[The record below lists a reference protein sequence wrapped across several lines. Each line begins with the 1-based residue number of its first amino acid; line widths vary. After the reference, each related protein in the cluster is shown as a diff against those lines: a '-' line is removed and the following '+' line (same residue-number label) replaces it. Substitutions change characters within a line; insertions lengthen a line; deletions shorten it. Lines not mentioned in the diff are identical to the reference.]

1 MMQLYKIRFTFIAF
15 LQRKKTEKRL
25 SKRSRQVQILRHG
38 TQFVRGL
45 FYHTRYLD
53 GAWKQCSRAR
63 IITGG
68 KLKNGDNPSYFFLP
82 LVPLFVLFVTLN
94 EKLKLTKLLAIN
106 SEVKL

>member
-1 MMQLYKIRFTFIAF
+1 MVPSSSADYFT
-15 LQRKKTEKRL
+15 TH
-25 SKRSRQVQILRHG
+25 V
-38 TQFVRGL
+38 T
-45 FYHTRYLD
+45 D

-82 LVPLFVLFVTLN
+82 LVPLFVLLVTLN